1 MEINPTITQ
10 SVVIL
15 QNGQEQGVKIPSYAY
30 VSKTKISVQRIADLS
45 ILGTSLSDINQT
57 RVSDVLK
64 FEPSGSVFRSSVII
78 FLVADRQATIGKR
91 LAIFKLNELTQ
102 QWQEQLNSTTD
113 IVTRKVS
120 VNTLSFSYWTVMEVP
135 EKNVTTPAS
144 PEDGL
149 QKPDKKTST
158 DTPLVIIISVFS
170 GLAGLI
176 VCFLSA
182 RQIRRIR
189 SK

>member
-15 QNGQEQGVKIPSYAY
+15 QNGQEQGVEIPSYAY
-30 VSKTKISVQRIADLS
+30 VSKNKISVQRIANLS

-78 FLVADRQATIGKR
+78 FLVADRQATIDKR
-91 LAIFKLNELTQ
+91 LAIFKLNERTQ
-102 QWQEQLNSTTD
+102 QWHEQLNSTTD
-113 IVTRKVS
+113 LVTSKVS
-120 VNTLSFSYWTVMEVP
+120 VHTLSFSYWTVMEVP
-135 EKNVTTPAS
+135 EKNGITPAS

-149 QKPDKKTST
+149 QKPGKKAST
-158 DTPLVIIISVFS
+158 DTLVILISVFS

-182 RQIRRIR
+182 RQIRRM
-189 SK
+189 KHN